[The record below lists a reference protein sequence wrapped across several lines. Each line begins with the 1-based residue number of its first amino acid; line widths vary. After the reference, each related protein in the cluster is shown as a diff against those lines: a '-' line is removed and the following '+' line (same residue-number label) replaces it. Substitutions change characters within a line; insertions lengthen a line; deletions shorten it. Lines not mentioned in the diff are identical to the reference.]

1 VHSKTCIHGEVLL
14 QYTVAMMGY
23 GPEEKNAVLELTYNY
38 GVSKYAKGNAYAQ
51 VWDVDCLHLDQLN
64 NSWGWNLDINTRHTQ
79 IAIGTDDVYK
89 TAEVVKLFG
98 GQVVREPGPLPGI
111 STRITAI
118 LDPDG
123 WKSVPGSRL
132 VLMCSSQIICQSERA
147 KAVSSPIAQV
157 FVDNIDFAKELE

>member
-1 VHSKTCIHGEVLL
+1 
-14 QYTVAMMGY
+14 
-23 GPEEKNAVLELTYNY
+23 
-38 GVSKYAKGNAYAQ
+38 
-51 VWDVDCLHLDQLN
+51 
-64 NSWGWNLDINTRHTQ
+64 
-79 IAIGTDDVYK
+79 
-89 TAEVVKLFG
+89 VVKLFG

-111 STRITAI
+111 STKITAI